1 MIENKKFESKRYLYR
16 EADVYTPHSF
26 RKPKLHE
33 MGYFTNNMKAFENQK
48 VRIVKDSYVYGELID
63 YNDDCERRYRS
74 NTKWCDPY
82 GVYDYYEKNYAF
94 YIPESSI
101 PKEKR
106 NWYRKHR
113 YNTPTYKGCFCP
125 MVDLEK
131 AFFSDV
137 EDLPV
142 EEYLYVHGDEE
153 Q

>member
-1 MIENKKFESKRYLYR
+1 MTENKKFENERYLYW
-16 EADVYTPHSF
+16 EADVYTPYSF

-33 MGYFTNNMKAFENQK
+33 MGYFTDNIESFDNLN
-48 VRIVKDSYVYGELID
+48 DPNLDYVYGELTD

-113 YNTPTYKGCFCP
+113 YNTPTYKGYWGT
-125 MVDLEK
+125 MEEAEK

-142 EEYLYVHGDEE
+142 EEYSYVYGDE